1 MKKKIL
7 IVLMCLTILLIGCS
21 PTRPDDISSEQECDR
36 VWYSFISGTICRFV
50 DDDYGVV
57 CYASSH
63 GVGCVKINGE

>member
-7 IVLMCLTILLIGCS
+7 IILICLTVLLIGCGL
-21 PTRPDDISSEQECDR
+21 TRPDDISEQDCDR

-50 DDDYGVV
+50 DEDYGVV
-57 CYASSH
+57 CYASSQ